1 MLSFLKKKKPDA
13 ATSDRSDIRSR
24 RWNYDLTEI
33 LARQGYHDPQVLSIS
48 RTQDGLL
55 WIDLPHE
62 EGVSC

>member
-1 MLSFLKKKKPDA
+1 MFWRMKKSDA

-33 LARQGYHDPQVLSIS
+33 LARQGYHDPAILSIS

-55 WIDLPHE
+55 FIDLPQE
-62 EGVSC
+62 EVSC